1 MNQPVVKHTIRF
13 ILLVLLQVLVLD
25 NVQFYGFI
33 LPYVYVMFI
42 LLLPFQISKSWLLIL
57 AFVMGITID
66 FFGNTLG
73 LHAAAL
79 VFMAFA
85 RPGVLRFYFPR
96 LEADPNDEPG
106 ILKLG
111 FWGFL
116 RYAFT
121 LVLLEQ
127 IVLTFLEL
135 FSFRHLFTYLYQA
148 GLNAIVTTAAIVILH
163 MLFVKRRKS
172 RSLS

>member
-1 MNQPVVKHTIRF
+1 MNQQVVKNIFRF

-25 NVQFYGFI
+25 NVPFHGYI
-33 LPYVYVMFI
+33 IPYVYVLFI
-42 LLLPFQISKSWLLIL
+42 LLLPFQINKSLLLVL
-57 AFVMGITID
+57 AFAMGFTID
-66 FFGNTLG
+66 VFGNTLG
-73 LHAAAL
+73 LHTAAL

-106 ILKLG
+106 IRKLG
-111 FWGFL
+111 FSGFL

-121 LVLLEQ
+121 LILLEQ

-135 FSFRHLFTYLYQA
+135 FSFRHFFSYLYQA
-148 GLNAIVTTAAIVILH
+148 GLNAVVTTVAVVVLN
-163 MLFVKRRKS
+163 MLFVKRKKR

>member
-1 MNQPVVKHTIRF
+1 MNQLVVKNIIRF

-25 NVQFYGFI
+25 NVQFHGFI
-33 LPYVYVMFI
+33 IPYVYVMFI
-42 LLLPFQISKSWLLIL
+42 LLLPFQINKSWLLIL

-73 LHAAAL
+73 LHAGAL
-79 VFMAFA
+79 VFMAFV

-106 ILKLG
+106 IRKLG

-121 LVLLEQ
+121 LILLEQ

-135 FSFRHLFTYLYQA
+135 FSFRHFFTYLYQA
-148 GLNAIVTTAAIVILH
+148 GLNAITTTAAIIILDL
-163 MLFVKRRKS
+163 LFVKRQKR
-172 RSLS
+172 RSLR

>member
-1 MNQPVVKHTIRF
+1 MNQPVVKHIIRF
-13 ILLVLLQVLVLD
+13 LLLVLLQVLVLD
-25 NVQFYGFI
+25 NIQFHGFI
-33 LPYVYVMFI
+33 IPYIYVMFI
-42 LLLPFQISKSWLLIL
+42 LLLPLQINKSQLLIL

-73 LHAAAL
+73 LHTAAL
-79 VFMAFA
+79 VFMAYA

-96 LEADPNDEPG
+96 LEADLNEEPG
-106 ILKLG
+106 LRKLG
-111 FWGFL
+111 FSGFL
-116 RYAFT
+116 RYVFT

-127 IVLTFLEL
+127 IALTFLEL

-148 GLNAIVTTAAIVILH
+148 GLNAIATTAAIVILDL
-163 MLFVKRRKS
+163 LFVKRKKR